1 MRRITSQKPNAMTRT
16 PPSAASHTGARSGRR
31 LKLAYSLRMR
41 PMIARPWALLLAAG
55 ASRRFG
61 SPKQLARIGG
71 ESLLRRMAR
80 VAVASGPAGCIVVLG
95 ASASRLKREL
105 RDLPVSIVVNRRWR
119 QGLSGS
125 LATGIA
131 ALPSSARAVLVL
143 LVDQAA
149 IGPADLELL
158 AAAWRK
164 APRSI
169 VAARAD
175 GVLGPPAILPRHLFR
190 ALRGLRGDQGAREL
204 LRDPSRRVIG
214 FDLPGAAADV
224 DRPAD
229 LARIKRAKAR
239 PRAPKSARSSR
250 VRRPRSSG
258 AT

>member
-1 MRRITSQKPNAMTRT
+1 MIT
-16 PPSAASHTGARSGRR
+16 
-31 LKLAYSLRMR
+31 
-41 PMIARPWALLLAAG
+41 RPWVLLLAAG

-71 ESLLRRMAR
+71 ETLLRRMAR
-80 VAVASGPAGCIVVLG
+80 VAVESRPAGCFVVLG
-95 ASASRLKREL
+95 ASATRLKREL
-105 RDLPVSIVVNRRWR
+105 RDLPITIVVNRQWR

-125 LATGIA
+125 IRTGIA
-131 ALPSSARAVLVL
+131 ALPSTARAALVL
-143 LVDQAA
+143 LVDQGA

-175 GVLGPPAILPRHLFR
+175 GVLGPPAILPRHLFT
-190 ALRGLRGDQGAREL
+190 ALRRLRGDQGARDL

-229 LARIKRAKAR
+229 LARLKLAPVRRR
-239 PRAPKSARSSR
+239 PPKSARSSR
-250 VRRPRSSG
+250 ARRPTSSG
-258 AT
+258 TT

>member
-1 MRRITSQKPNAMTRT
+1 
-16 PPSAASHTGARSGRR
+16 
-31 LKLAYSLRMR
+31 
-41 PMIARPWALLLAAG
+41 MIARPWALLLAAG

-80 VAVASGPAGCIVVLG
+80 VAVASRPAGCLVVLG
-95 ASASRLKREL
+95 VSASRMRREL
-105 RDLPVSIVVNRRWR
+105 RDLPVAIVVNRQWR
-119 QGLSGS
+119 EGLAGS
-125 LATGIA
+125 IKTGIA

-175 GVLGPPAILPRHLFR
+175 GVLGPPAILPRHLFK
-190 ALRGLRGDQGAREL
+190 AMSSLRGDQGARQL
-204 LRDPSRRVIG
+204 LRDPSRRVVG
-214 FDLPGAAADV
+214 LDLPGAAADV

-229 LARIKRAKAR
+229 LARVKRATAR
-239 PRAPKSARSSR
+239 PRTPRSARSSR
-250 VRRPRSSG
+250 GRRPGSSG

>member
-1 MRRITSQKPNAMTRT
+1 MIT
-16 PPSAASHTGARSGRR
+16 
-31 LKLAYSLRMR
+31 
-41 PMIARPWALLLAAG
+41 RPWVLLLAAG

-61 SPKQLARIGG
+61 SPKQLARIEG
-71 ESLLRRMAR
+71 ETLLRRMAR
-80 VAVASGPAGCIVVLG
+80 VAVESRPAGCFVVLG
-95 ASASRLKREL
+95 ASATRLSREL
-105 RDLPVSIVVNRRWR
+105 RDLPVTIVVNRQWR

-125 LATGIA
+125 IRTGIA
-131 ALPSSARAVLVL
+131 ALPSTARAALVL

-175 GVLGPPAILPRHLFR
+175 RVLGPPAILPRHLFR
-190 ALRGLRGDQGAREL
+190 ALRRLRGDQGARDL

-229 LARIKRAKAR
+229 LARLKL
-239 PRAPKSARSSR
+239 AP
-250 VRRPRSSG
+250 VRRRASEIRSIVARTSSQVVWCDMMQRRSEYTSTQSG
-258 AT
+258 RRDHRHL